1 MTNTRR
7 PLGQVLLSHGVV
19 SEAQLEQALEHR
31 AEKRCRLGE
40 ALLELKLCVDV
51 DIARALAE
59 QNDIPFVDLHQTPP
73 MPDAVR
79 LIPHQVAAEYGIIPV
94 RIDGKKLV
102 VAARNP
108 YDIRIDD
115 VVRKTAQMAPA
126 VAGAAES
133 QVLELLGCY
142 ESLKNPAPK
151 LAQGPVGR
159 APLSLQHRLVSATQ
173 AQGPARP
180 DLLAASEQAEI
191 VRKVNALIALAV

>member
-19 SEAQLEQALEHR
+19 SEAQLAQALEYR
-31 AEKRCRLGE
+31 GQRRCRLGE
-40 ALLELKLCVDV
+40 ALLELKLCADV

-59 QNDIPFVDLHQTPP
+59 QNDIPFVDLQQTPP

-79 LIPHQVAAEYGIIPV
+79 LIPQQVAAEYGIIPV
-94 RIDGKKLV
+94 RIDGRKLV

-133 QVLELLGCY
+133 QIRGRLGRY
-142 ESLKNPAPK
+142 ERLKDTPPTLAPAP
-151 LAQGPVGR
+151 
-159 APLSLQHRLVSATQ
+159 
-173 AQGPARP
+173 
-180 DLLAASEQAEI
+180 
-191 VRKVNALIALAV
+191 